1 MNGIWSLVD
10 IHIDAQYLMEFNF
23 KMKALTLNG
32 LLEFKEMLSFVFND
46 RRISLPKM
54 QLPFRVHFL

>member
-1 MNGIWSLVD
+1 MD